1 MSWAGILELAAPAVA
16 ALGGSWV
23 GARLALRRFKR
34 ERAFEYRL
42 EWYRQTLRAVN
53 HVHRSFQ
60 MAALAT
66 RRGLHEEAGNKL
78 RDAND
83 GVMEA
88 LELTHEA
95 KLFAAKSTVA
105 ALQEA
110 ERRVGEIH
118 VPEQTSTTENII
130 QKSERLAEIF
140 HEVSNTIAADG
151 RKHLGSNPIEE

>member
-1 MSWAGILELAAPAVA
+1 MSWTGFLELAAPATA

-34 ERAFEYRL
+34 ERAFEHRL

-53 HVHRSFQ
+53 RVHRSFQ

-66 RRGLHEEAGNKL
+66 RRGLHEEAGKKL
-78 RDAND
+78 RAAND
-83 GVMEA
+83 AVMEA

-95 KLFAAKSTVA
+95 KLFAATSTVK
-105 ALQEA
+105 ALQKA
-110 ERRVGEIH
+110 ERRVGEID
-118 VPEQTSTTENII
+118 VPEETSTTQNII

-140 HEVSNTIAADG
+140 KEVSNIIAADG
-151 RKHLGSNPIEE
+151 REHLGSDPIQE